1 MNLQPGDVVLAWF
14 PNASGIGG
22 KWRPS
27 VVVQNNED
35 NRKIGN
41 TVIAFV
47 TSVLLRR
54 GDKSHVFIDISTPE
68 GKQTGLLKNSLVSCN
83 NIATIEQNVI
93 SKTIGSLAVS
103 TLKEVNACLRAA
115 LEIP

>member
-1 MNLQPGDVVLAWF
+1 MNLQRGDVVLAWF
-14 PNASGIGG
+14 PHASGVGG

-27 VVVQNNED
+27 VVIQNNED
-35 NRKIGN
+35 NRKIAN
-41 TVIAFV
+41 TVIVFI

-54 GDKSHVFIDISTPE
+54 GNKSHVFIDISTPE
-68 GKQTGLLKNSLVSCN
+68 GKQTGLLKNSLISCN

-93 SKTIGSLAVS
+93 SKTIGSLAAP
-103 TLKEVNACLRAA
+103 TLKEMNDCLRAA